1 MRHRVN
7 KAILS
12 RMKGPREALLRNLA
26 TSVILYEKVKTTK
39 ARAKFV
45 RPLVEKAI
53 TVGKTKSVNTIRQL
67 NGMFMVK
74 NAIKK
79 VVEELG
85 PKYKDRK
92 GGYTRI
98 LKAGFRHGDN
108 AAVGVIEFVDRDEAA
123 KGLDSGPVQERKV
136 DEDATAAA

>member
-12 RMKGPREALLRNLA
+12 RTKGPREALLRNLA

-53 TVGKTKSVNTIRQL
+53 TIGKIKNVETMRKL
-67 NGMFMVK
+67 AKLFMVK

-85 PKYKDRK
+85 PKFKDRK
-92 GGYTRI
+92 GGYLRI
-98 LKAGFRHGDN
+98 TPLGRRVGD
-108 AAVGVIEFVDRDEAA
+108 AAEMVQIELV
-123 KGLDSGPVQERKV
+123 
-136 DEDATAAA
+136 

>member
-12 RMKGPREALLRNLA
+12 KMKGPREALLRNLA

-53 TVGKTKSVNTIRQL
+53 TVGKTKSVNSVRTL

-74 NAIKK
+74 NAVKK
-79 VVEELG
+79 LVEELG

-92 GGYTRI
+92 GGYLRI
-98 LKAGFRHGDN
+98 TPLGRRVGD
-108 AAVGVIEFVDRDEAA
+108 AAEMVQIELV
-123 KGLDSGPVQERKV
+123 
-136 DEDATAAA
+136 